1 MIRYKR
7 DMPHRAESNAA
18 GGTGTLDI
26 AKLFTLEDTEG
37 CAPVCDVFTFAPGDS
52 IGVHQHVGEGELY
65 YILSGCALVTDETDT
80 VLLHAGDAH
89 YCVSGGRH
97 GISNPGDGPMQMLGV
112 VFRHMQ
118 EK

>member
-1 MIRYKR
+1 MIRHSKEMSR
-7 DMPHRAESNAA
+7 GTEAHAQ
-18 GGTGTLDI
+18 GGNGVLEI
-26 AKLFTLEDTEG
+26 AKLFTLEETEG

-65 YILSGCALVTDETDT
+65 YILSGCALVTDETQER
-80 VLLHAGDAH
+80 LLQAGDAH

-97 GISNPGDGPMQMLGV
+97 GISNPGQAPMQMLAI
-112 VFRHMQ
+112 VFAHTQ